1 MLDFI
6 AERKSYDDLA
16 ASIIDG
22 RYSAQKWF
30 MAGDAGLG
38 QCMYI
43 LEGSAA
49 DLKAYGTGGAAL
61 PGCGQS
67 RDAAS

>member
-1 MLDFI
+1 VLDVF

-22 RYSAQKWF
+22 RYSTQKWF
-30 MAGDAGLG
+30 MAGDAGLT
-38 QCMYI
+38 QPMYV

-49 DLKAYGTGGAAL
+49 DLQADGAN
-61 PGCGQS
+61 
-67 RDAAS
+67 RE

>member
-1 MLDFI
+1 VLDFF

-22 RYSAQKWF
+22 RYSTQKWF
-30 MAGDAGLG
+30 MAGDAGLA
-38 QCMYI
+38 QPMYI

-49 DLKAYGTGGAAL
+49 DLQADGANREYN
-61 PGCGQS
+61 S
-67 RDAAS
+67 R